1 MGIRELTIG
10 GTSQGETGTTADIGS
25 LDLANIGEDIPD
37 RPDINPDSS
46 MLAAGA
52 PVQNQ
57 PGLGLMER
65 YSRRPA
71 SDYRQEL
78 RRDSSGK
85 LYWAKV
91 LKESPAMPA
100 DFSELK

>member
-1 MGIRELTIG
+1 MGMRELTIG
-10 GTSQGETGTTADIGS
+10 GTSQGELGATADIGS

-37 RPDINPDSS
+37 RPDIKDNNQ
-46 MLAAGA
+46 MLGAMSAQIGAGA
-52 PVQNQ
+52 SAS
-57 PGLGLMER
+57 GK
-65 YSRRPA
+65 YFRPA

-91 LKESPAMPA
+91 LKESPALPA